1 MKFIKTVLF
10 VGAAF
15 LLSPVF
21 HSSAMAEESVCLTC
35 HVKEAA
41 EWRKSIH
48 AANGISCHNCHGGN
62 PKDADTA
69 MDPKNGF
76 VGSPS
81 EAEIPEFCGKCHAG
95 VKENYIKS
103 EHGEMLSKGGPSCV
117 TCHSAHKQEKA
128 KIELISESLCGQCH
142 SFERAAKIKNAML
155 MSETEIT
162 NLEERIDTLR
172 IQGYDV
178 DAQKKE
184 LFATRNQFHRL
195 THSVDVDTILK
206 ETTGIQAEIGRLKG
220 VISTSEKSEVRRK
233 IYGSILIAFLFI
245 GALIFWWYRNTVL
258 EEEDERKS

>member
-1 MKFIKTVLF
+1 MKFLF
-10 VGAAF
+10 ISAVIF
-15 LLSPVF
+15 L
-21 HSSAMAEESVCLTC
+21 SSFFAPAVMAEESVCLGC
-35 HVKEAA
+35 HADEAN
-41 EWRKSIH
+41 EWRQGIH
-48 AANGISCHNCHGGN
+48 AANGISCHNCHGGS

-81 EAEIPEFCGKCHAG
+81 ETEIPEFCGKCHAG
-95 VKENYIKS
+95 VKDNYLKS
-103 EHGEMLSKGGPSCV
+103 EHGTAIGKGGPSCV
-117 TCHSAHKQEKA
+117 TCHTAHRQEKA
-128 KIELISESLCGQCH
+128 KIELISEELCGKCH

-162 NLEERIDTLR
+162 NLDERINTLR

-195 THSVDVDTILK
+195 THSIDVDAILR
-206 ETTGIQAEIGRLKG
+206 ETTGIQEEIGRIKG

-233 IYGSILIAFLFI
+233 IYGSILIAFLFF
-245 GALIFWWYRNTVL
+245 GAIIFWWYRNTVL
-258 EEEDERKS
+258 EDDENK